1 MALLSAM
8 LWVAPRLADDGPTS
22 DRLTQGRAMNGDP
35 RLVGTWQRS
44 GSEACAARY
53 AASVHIEANGL
64 YSGEPEHAGDFTWW
78 DAGTWRVKSPGQL
91 ALSVANDEV
100 ITYRYTLT
108 DDLLEI
114 TDPQGCTVAFR
125 RSG

>member
-1 MALLSAM
+1 
-8 LWVAPRLADDGPTS
+8 
-22 DRLTQGRAMNGDP
+22 MNGDP
-35 RLVGTWQRS
+35 ELIGTWQRS

-53 AASVHIEANGL
+53 AASLHIEANGL
-64 YSGEPEHAGDFTWW
+64 YSGQPEQAGEFTWW
-78 DAGTWRVKSPGQL
+78 DAGTWRVNSPGQL

-108 DDLLEI
+108 GDVLTI
-114 TDPQGCTVAFR
+114 TDPQGCTVAYR